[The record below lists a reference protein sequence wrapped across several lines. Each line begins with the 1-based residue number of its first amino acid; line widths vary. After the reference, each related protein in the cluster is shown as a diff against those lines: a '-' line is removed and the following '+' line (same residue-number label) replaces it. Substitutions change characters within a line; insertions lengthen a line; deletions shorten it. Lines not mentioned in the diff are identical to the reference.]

1 MRSELNTS
9 SSHVPMPPATLSL
22 PDDDMLFRL
31 LRQLDAAPD
40 APQRETA
47 EALNVS
53 LGRLNAL
60 LRSVA
65 AAGLVRV
72 GDRKGPDRRHRFA
85 YALTPR
91 GAAEKARLVDTFL
104 ARKLNEYN
112 ALHAELTGTSAQ
124 LSPQKHRNT
133 TMQSHLAPVPELYVS
148 YESAQKLKLEA
159 AELPSWDL
167 TARQVCDLEL
177 LMNGGFNPLKG
188 FMGKDDY
195 EGVVENM
202 RLADGAL
209 WPMPITLDVSEAFAA
224 KVEEGQDIALR
235 DAEGVILAILSISD
249 KFSPDKAREAVK
261 VYGADDLAHPAVNY
275 LHNVAGP
282 IYLGG
287 AITGIQQP
295 VHYDFRARRDT
306 PNELRAFFRKL
317 GWRRIVAFQTRNP
330 LHRAHQ
336 ELTFRAA
343 KEAQANLLIHP
354 VVGMTK
360 PGDVDHFTRV
370 RCYEAVLDKYPA
382 ATTTMSLLNLAMR
395 MAGPREAVWHGLIR
409 KNHGCTHFIVG
420 RDHAGPGKN
429 SAGQD
434 FYGPYD
440 AQVLFKENEAEIGL
454 EMVDFKHMVYVQEKA
469 QYYPANEVPEGDT
482 VLDISG
488 TELRRRLREG
498 LDIPEWFSFPE
509 VVKELRRTSPPRSNQ
524 GFTVFFTGLSGSGKS
539 TIANAIMVKLM
550 EQGGR
555 PVTLLDGDVVRKH
568 LSSELG
574 FSKEHRDIN
583 IRRIGYVASEITKNG
598 GIAICAPIAPYTAT
612 RRAVREMIEAFG
624 AFIEVHVATSLEEC
638 EKRDRKGLY
647 KLAREGKIKEF
658 TGISDPYEAPTAA
671 ELVVD
676 TEGMDVDYC
685 AQQVLLKLES
695 LGLITA

>member
-1 MRSELNTS
+1 MS
-9 SSHVPMPPATLSL
+9 LS
-22 PDDDMLFRL
+22 
-31 LRQLDAAPD
+31 
-40 APQRETA
+40 
-47 EALNVS
+47 N
-53 LGRLNAL
+53 
-60 LRSVA
+60 
-65 AAGLVRV
+65 
-72 GDRKGPDRRHRFA
+72 
-85 YALTPR
+85 
-91 GAAEKARLVDTFL
+91 
-104 ARKLNEYN
+104 
-112 ALHAELTGTSAQ
+112 
-124 LSPQKHRNT
+124 
-133 TMQSHLAPVPELYVS
+133 LAPIPELYVS
-148 YESAQKLKLEA
+148 HESALKLKAEA
-159 AELPSWDL
+159 GNLPSWDL
-167 TARQVCDLEL
+167 TARQICDLEL

-188 FMGKDDY
+188 FMTEADY
-195 EGVVENM
+195 DGVVETM

-209 WPMPITLDVSEAFAA
+209 WPMPITLDVNENFAEG
-224 KVEEGQDIALR
+224 VEPGQDIALR
-235 DAEGVILAILSISD
+235 DQEGVILAILSVTD
-249 KFSPDKAREAVK
+249 KWEPNKAREAEK
-261 VYGADDLAHPAVNY
+261 VFGADDLAHPAVNY
-275 LHNVAGP
+275 LHNTAGK

-287 AITGIQQP
+287 PITGIQQP
-295 VHYDFRARRDT
+295 VHYDFKARRDT
-306 PNELRAFFRKL
+306 PNELRAYFRKL
-317 GWRRIVAFQTRNP
+317 GWRKIVAFQTRNP

-343 KEAQANLLIHP
+343 REAQANLLIHP

-370 RCYEAVLDKYPA
+370 RCYEAVLDQYPQS
-382 ATTTMSLLNLAMR
+382 TTSMSLLNLAMR

-409 KNHGCTHFIVG
+409 KNHGVTHFIVG

-440 AQVLFKENEAEIGL
+440 AQTLFKEHEDEIGVT
-454 EMVDFKHMVYVQEKA
+454 MVDFKHMVYVQEKA

-498 LDIPEWFSFPE
+498 LEIPEWFSFPQ
-509 VVKELRRTSPPRSNQ
+509 VVTELRRTSPARDKQ

-539 TIANAIMVKLM
+539 TIANALMVKLM
-550 EQGGR
+550 EMGGR

-583 IRRIGYVASEITKNG
+583 IKRIGYVASEITKNG

-612 RRAVREMIEAFG
+612 RRAVREMIEAYG
-624 AFIEVHVATSLEEC
+624 AFVEVHVATALEEC
-638 EKRDRKGLY
+638 EARDRKGLY

-658 TGISDPYEAPTAA
+658 TGISDPYEAPTTA

-676 TEGMDVDYC
+676 TKDVDVDHC
-685 AQQVLLKLES
+685 AHQVILKLES
-695 LGLITA
+695 LGLIRA